1 MISTKISI
9 IIPVLNEAKVL
20 TGTLLAMQPLR
31 RAGHELIIADGGST
45 DASVTL
51 CQPFSDRVID
61 APRGR
66 SRQMN
71 AGARVASGSIF
82 LFLHADTLLP
92 EGADQL
98 ILAGMK
104 EHKMN
109 WGRFDVHLSGKHPLL
124 RIVEE
129 LMNWRSRI
137 SGIATGDQAIFV
149 RREIFGAAGGFPD
162 IDLMEDIILSK
173 SLKKYGSPLCLR
185 QYVTTSSRRWEKK
198 GILRTVLFMW
208 FLRLAHFLGVDP
220 RRLAQL
226 YEMPK

>member
-1 MISTKISI
+1 MMSTKISV
-9 IIPVLNEAKVL
+9 IIPVLNEAKVI

-31 RAGHELIIADGGST
+31 RAGHELVIADGGST

-51 CQPFSDRVID
+51 CRPFSDGVIH

-71 AGARVASGSIF
+71 AGAKVASGSIC

-98 ILAGMK
+98 ILSGMK
-104 EHKMN
+104 EHKRN

-124 RIVEE
+124 RIVEG

-149 RREIFGAAGGFPD
+149 RREIFEAVGGFPD
-162 IDLMEDIILSK
+162 IEPMEDILLSK
-173 SLKKYGSPLCLR
+173 SLKKIWVSTVPEAVRDHLQPPLGEGG
-185 QYVTTSSRRWEKK
+185 YPPHRRFDVVFAV
-198 GILRTVLFMW
+198 GPFSGCRSAAPGPTL
-208 FLRLAHFLGVDP
+208 
-220 RRLAQL
+220 
-226 YEMPK
+226 